1 MICWR
6 YKSIATDL
14 DKNSVDTS
22 HDLSDEVFSEFIRFN
37 LGFHRDR
44 QLVDDI
50 SQLIFYIDRI
60 FSHNS
65 GFQDEAPS
73 NNDLEQ
79 EHMVAVQ
86 RAKEFSIRST
96 QLFHLLSQN
105 IGRCGVEHIVNIHL
119 FGFGVKDFEMNM
131 LLSTCTKQLLSG
143 MWCPVEFKKQK

>member
-14 DKNSVDTS
+14 NKNSVDTS
-22 HDLSDEVFSEFIRFN
+22 HDLSDEVLSEFIRFN

-50 SQLIFYIDRI
+50 SQLIFYTDRI

-65 GFQDEAPS
+65 GFQDEAPP

-79 EHMVAVQ
+79 EHMVAAQ
-86 RAKEFSIRST
+86 RAKEFSTRST

-105 IGRCGVEHIVNIHL
+105 IGRCGVEHIANIHL
-119 FGFGVKDFEMNM
+119 SGFGVKDPEMDM
-131 LLSTCTKQLLSG
+131 LLSTCTKQLSSG
-143 MWCPVEFKKQK
+143 MWCPAEFKKQK